1 MHLTTEET
9 RELSVNKVTDTILLK
24 LKIMNCEDFYVYMID
39 TNFNKF
45 VRNPGRGSQ
54 GWIPSPS
61 QGSRSQVLGTKD
73 RKQNSII
80 YTACIRCWD
89 AARSCR
95 NWDGKLIYMPIVL
108 LISSHEF
115 GI

>member
-9 RELSVNKVTDTILLK
+9 RELSVNKVTDTILPK

-45 VRNPGRGSQ
+45 VRNPGHGSQ

-61 QGSRSQVLGTKD
+61 QGSVVKFWARKAWQVNYSETNIG
-73 RKQNSII
+73 
-80 YTACIRCWD
+80 C
-89 AARSCR
+89 
-95 NWDGKLIYMPIVL
+95 
-108 LISSHEF
+108 
-115 GI
+115 